1 MLKKVIKHEMIAT
14 WRIFLPIYIGL
25 VILTAISCG
34 FAFIANRV
42 DTEVA
47 TAILGMGTVLL
58 ILTLMFV
65 LLSPYIVLAVRFY
78 KSTATREAYLT
89 FTLPANTNTILFA
102 KFLVGF
108 LWLTITFILWYLSF
122 GLIVCGFTEEEF
134 VATFIKDIFASQGVP
149 MILLQLGTIVI
160 GLASS
165 VLMVFASISLSQLVR
180 DHRVLASIAFYFGL
194 YTVQQIIS
202 TIILIP
208 VMIGEIGSS
217 IVEEPV
223 SIAAIEP
230 SVDSA
235 LMGTYLIA
243 LLVSALFGVA
253 CYFISKYLLSKKLN
267 LL

>member
-34 FAFIANRV
+34 FSFIANRV
-42 DTEVA
+42 DTDVV

-58 ILTLMFV
+58 ILALMFV

-78 KSTATREAYLT
+78 KTTATREAYLT
-89 FTLPANTNTILFA
+89 FTLPTNVNTLLFA

-108 LWLTITFILWYLSF
+108 IWLTITFILWYLSF
-122 GLIVCGFTEEEF
+122 GLIVCGFTGEEF
-134 VATFIKDIFASQGVP
+134 VAAFIKEVFASQDVS
-149 MILLQLGTIVI
+149 MILLQLATLVI

-165 VLMVFASISLSQLVR
+165 VLMIFASISLSQLVR

-208 VMIGEIGSS
+208 VMIGEVGTSLM
-217 IVEEPV
+217 EESV
-223 SIAAIEP
+223 SVASIEP
-230 SVDSA
+230 SIDTT
-235 LMGTYLIA
+235 LMGTYILA
-243 LLVSALFGVA
+243 LVVSAIFGVA

>member
-1 MLKKVIKHEMIAT
+1 
-14 WRIFLPIYIGL
+14 
-25 VILTAISCG
+25 
-34 FAFIANRV
+34 
-42 DTEVA
+42 
-47 TAILGMGTVLL
+47 MGTVLL

-89 FTLPANTNTILFA
+89 FTLPTTVNTILFA

-108 LWLTITFILWYLSF
+108 IWLTITFILWYLSF
-122 GLIVCGFTEEEF
+122 GLIVCGFTGEEF
-134 VATFIKDIFASQGVP
+134 VATFIKEIFASQSIA
-149 MILLQLGTIVI
+149 MILLQLATIII

-165 VLMVFASISLSQLVR
+165 VLMIFASIALSQLVR

-208 VMIGEIGSS
+208 VMIKEVGSS
-217 IVEEPV
+217 LMEESV
-223 SIAAIEP
+223 SVTAIEP
-230 SVDSA
+230 SVDPS
-235 LMGTYLIA
+235 LVGTYIVA
-243 LLVSALFGVA
+243 LAVSVIFGVV
-253 CYFISKYLLSKKLN
+253 CYFVSKYLLSKKLN